1 MSEQTVEQ
9 RLREEIKELKTSLDA
24 EVYFK
29 DYQDTYFQMLVAHL
43 YVEDIMTYKQLRERH
58 YLNDETFSEWFQGAI
73 GTYYY
78 RDPIGLDKPA
88 QEAKQDVKDMFARLK
103 KQTNNE

>member
-24 EVYFK
+24 QVYFK

-43 YVEDIMTYKQLRERH
+43 YVEDIMTYKQLNERH
-58 YLNDETFSEWFQGAI
+58 YLNDDTFSKWFQDAI
-73 GTYYY
+73 NTYYY
-78 RDPIGLDKPA
+78 SDPIKLDKPA